1 MTTGAIEA
9 HRKGVIMV
17 LAAAVCW
24 SSGGLIARYITA
36 DVWTQ
41 AAGRGFFGAATL
53 LLFLLVRDGRA
64 TWSLFRAL
72 GLPGLVVAIC
82 FASASLSF
90 VVALK
95 HATVALILVVQSTAP
110 FIAALIA
117 WLWLKEPPGWIRSL
131 AMLVALFGV
140 WQMVSG
146 GESGGDATG
155 VALSCVIAVAIGL
168 ATVTV
173 RRYQA
178 IRMTPAMCLACT
190 FIMLTGLIFRS
201 SGGEVATADIG
212 LLFLFG
218 AVQLAIGMIWFT
230 TGARLI
236 PAGEAAL
243 LGLLECV
250 LGPLWVWLFLHE
262 DPGQQALIGGALTLA
277 AVAGNTLYDMA
288 RAGRAA
294 RLPEKNPVGGSV

>member
-1 MTTGAIEA
+1 MMTGAVEA
-9 HRKGVIMV
+9 HRKGVILV
-17 LAAAVCW
+17 LAAAFCW
-24 SSGGLIARYITA
+24 SSGGLIARNIDA

-41 AAGRGFFGAATL
+41 MTGRGFFGAVTL
-53 LLFLLVRDGRA
+53 LLFLLIRDGRN

-72 GLPGLVVAIC
+72 GAPGIVVGLC
-82 FASASLSF
+82 FASASTSF
-90 VVALK
+90 VVALQ
-95 HATVALILVVQSTAP
+95 HASVALILVIQSTAP

-117 WLWLKEPPGWIRSL
+117 WIWMREPPGWVRSL

-146 GESGGDATG
+146 GESGSDKLGI
-155 VALSCVIAVAIGL
+155 ALSCVIAVAIGI

-178 IRMTPAMCLACT
+178 IRMTPAMCLAT
-190 FIMLTGLIFRS
+190 VIIMLVGLIMR
-201 SGGEVATADIG
+201 EPMPVVPKDIG

-250 LGPLWVWLFLHE
+250 LGPLWVWIFLNE
-262 DPGQQALIGGALTLA
+262 DPSSQAIVGGLLTLA

-288 RAGRAA
+288 RASRAA
-294 RLPEKNPVGGSV
+294 RLPDKSPVGGSV

>member
-1 MTTGAIEA
+1 MSGAIEA
-9 HRKGVIMV
+9 HRKGAILV
-17 LAAAVCW
+17 LGAAFCW
-24 SSGGLIARYITA
+24 SSGGLIARHIDA

-41 AAGRGFFGAATL
+41 AAGRGFFAAVTL
-53 LLFLLVRDGRA
+53 LLFLLVRDGRN
-64 TWSLFRAL
+64 TLSLFRAL
-72 GLPGLVVAIC
+72 GLPGIVVALC

-90 VVALK
+90 VIALK

-110 FIAALIA
+110 FVASLIA
-117 WLWLKEPPGWIRSL
+117 WIWMRESPGWVRSL

-146 GESGGDATG
+146 GESGGDTLG
-155 VALSCVIAVAIGL
+155 ITLSCVIAVAIGI
-168 ATVTV
+168 ATVMV

-178 IRMTPAMCLACT
+178 IRMTPAMCLAT
-190 FIMLTGLIFRS
+190 TIIMLVGLVMR
-201 SGGEVATADIG
+201 EPTAVAVTDIG

-218 AVQLAIGMIWFT
+218 AIQLAIGMIWFT

-250 LGPLWVWLFLHE
+250 LGPLWVWIFLQE
-262 DPGQQALIGGALTLA
+262 EPGSQAIIGGTLTLA

-288 RAGRAA
+288 RANRAA
-294 RLPEKNPVGGSV
+294 RMPAKNPVGGSV

>member
-1 MTTGAIEA
+1 
-9 HRKGVIMV
+9 VILV
-17 LAAAVCW
+17 LAAAFCW
-24 SSGGLIARYITA
+24 SSGGLIARYIAA

-41 AAGRGFFGAATL
+41 AAGRGCFAFVTL
-53 LLFLLVRDGRA
+53 LLFLLLRDGRN

-72 GLPGLVVAIC
+72 GVPGIVVAVC

-95 HATVALILVVQSTAP
+95 HATVALILVIQSTAP

-117 WLWLKEPPGWIRSL
+117 WVWMREPPGWVRSL
-131 AMLVALFGV
+131 AMTIALIGV

-146 GESGGDATG
+146 GDSGGDALG
-155 VALSCVIAVAIGL
+155 IALSSVIAFGIGL

-178 IRMTPAMCLACT
+178 IRMTPAMCLAT
-190 FIMLTGLIFRS
+190 AIIMLVGLVLRVPAPI
-201 SGGEVATADIG
+201 VAADVG
-212 LLFLFG
+212 LFFLFG

-250 LGPLWVWLFLHE
+250 LGPLWVWIFRGE
-262 DPGQQALIGGALTLA
+262 EPGSQAIVGGVLTLA
-277 AVAGNTLYDMA
+277 AVAGNTLYDMT

-294 RLPEKNPVGGSV
+294 RLPAKTPVGGSV

>member
-1 MTTGAIEA
+1 MSGAIEA
-9 HRKGVIMV
+9 HRKGAILV
-17 LAAAVCW
+17 LGAAFCW
-24 SSGGLIARYITA
+24 SSGGLIARHIEA

-41 AAGRGFFGAATL
+41 AAGRGFFAAITL
-53 LLFLLVRDGRA
+53 LLFLLVRDGRN
-64 TWSLFRAL
+64 TWALFKAL
-72 GLPGLVVAIC
+72 GIPGLVVGIC

-90 VVALK
+90 IVGLK
-95 HATVALILVVQSTAP
+95 HASVALILVIQSTAP
-110 FIAALIA
+110 FIAAIIA
-117 WLWLKEPPGWIRSL
+117 WIWMREPPGWIRSL

-146 GESGGDATG
+146 GESGGDTLG
-155 VALSCVIAVAIGL
+155 IALSCVIALALGL
-168 ATVTV
+168 ATVMV
-173 RRYQA
+173 RRYHS

-190 FIMLTGLIFRS
+190 IIMVVGFAMRDPLAVS
-201 SGGEVATADIG
+201 VNDVG

-230 TGARLI
+230 SGARLI

-250 LGPLWVWLFLHE
+250 LGPLWVWIFLDE
-262 DPGQQALIGGALTLA
+262 DPGTQALIGGLLTLA

-288 RAGRAA
+288 RASRAA
-294 RLPEKNPVGGSV
+294 RSLAKSPVGGSV

>member
-1 MTTGAIEA
+1 MSGAVEA
-9 HRKGVIMV
+9 HRKGAILV
-17 LAAAVCW
+17 LGAAFCW
-24 SSGGLIARYITA
+24 SSGGLIARHIDA

-41 AAGRGFFGAATL
+41 AAGRGCFAAVTL
-53 LLFLLVRDGRA
+53 LLFLLVRDGRK
-64 TWSLFRAL
+64 TWSLFKAL
-72 GLPGLVVAIC
+72 GLPGLVVACC

-90 VVALK
+90 VIALK
-95 HATVALILVVQSTAP
+95 HATVALILVIQSTAP
-110 FIAALIA
+110 FIAAIIA
-117 WLWLKEPPGWIRSL
+117 WIWMREPPGWIRSL

-146 GESGGDATG
+146 GESGGDALGT
-155 VALSCVIAVAIGL
+155 ALSCVIAVAIGL
-168 ATVTV
+168 ATVMV

-178 IRMTPAMCLACT
+178 IRMTPAMCLAAAI
-190 FIMLTGLIFRS
+190 IMAIGFAMREPLP
-201 SGGEVATADIG
+201 VATKDIG

-218 AVQLAIGMIWFT
+218 AVQLAIGLIWFS

-250 LGPLWVWLFLHE
+250 LGPIWVWIFLGE
-262 DPGQQALIGGALTLA
+262 DPGAQALIGGLLTLA

-288 RAGRAA
+288 RASRAA
-294 RLPEKNPVGGSV
+294 RTLAKSPVGGSV